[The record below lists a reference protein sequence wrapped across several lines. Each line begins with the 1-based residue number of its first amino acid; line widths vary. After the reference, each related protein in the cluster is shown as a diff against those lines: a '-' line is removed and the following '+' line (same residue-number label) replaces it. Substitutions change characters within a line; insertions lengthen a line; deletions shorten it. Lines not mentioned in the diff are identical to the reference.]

1 MIEKRTSASSEP
13 ISEATTFD
21 FQGSQ
26 KVLLLFITTQV
37 VFKNNN
43 LRCKSIRTNIRACY
57 RARIHPIFL
66 PSHTLFERA
75 HFSLLDNNLR
85 HLWGYSCI
93 VGYHICEW
101 VAIGGCE
108 YHG

>member
-21 FQGSQ
+21 FQDSQ

-37 VFKNNN
+37 VFKNSN

-66 PSHTLFERA
+66 
-75 HFSLLDNNLR
+75 
-85 HLWGYSCI
+85 
-93 VGYHICEW
+93 ICEAVGW